1 MKKSFFAM
9 ILIIVS
15 FAGSIHSQ
23 VFDNYSIDFQSEG
36 SVNKVFIE
44 MSNDSTFSRFVE
56 DADYQELNI
65 ADLFAFDIAA
75 QTFDYTFPNN
85 GMFVRI
91 AIVAEDQ
98 SGFYSPLASSYA
110 YRLPKVPFKPFNI
123 RINKKQ

>member
-15 FAGSIHSQ
+15 FAGFIHSQ
-23 VFDNYSIDFQSEG
+23 VFDEYTINFESEG
-36 SVNKVFIE
+36 SINKVFLE
-44 MSNDSTFSRFVE
+44 MAVDSTSSRFVE
-56 DADYQELNI
+56 DADYQQINI
-65 ADLFAFDIAA
+65 GDLFAFDIVAE
-75 QTFDYTFPNN
+75 TFDYTFPNN

-123 RINKKQ
+123 RINKK